1 MFGVWKRE
9 VKNCRRMQLSNLAK
23 ENQRQGNGG
32 IAKGQKLCEASGL
45 SSAKRYLY

>member
-23 ENQRQGNGG
+23 EKQAAGKWGNSKG
-32 IAKGQKLCEASGL
+32 AKVV
-45 SSAKRYLY
+45 